1 MQARRS
7 PSIDETMRFLAALLL
22 VGCYSPDV
30 PQGLPCS
37 DAGRCPDGQ
46 ECMEGICRGT
56 GQDGAPGP
64 DAACAPASRTIVPG
78 GVFSRDAPAAND
90 SQGIA
95 MARSG
100 AWLAIGMPRNSAIE
114 ADAGAVVMFELVG
127 STWTERDILTASDA
141 AGGDKF
147 GEAVAIDGGVLVV
160 GAPVAG
166 DADQGAAYVFHED
179 GGTWTESAIVTSTG
193 AAGDRF
199 GRAVAV
205 RGDHAAVGAPGEGD
219 GTGALYLYRRDADD
233 WPPNG
238 DFVPS
243 DQTAEFGAALAMNE
257 GFLAVGSPGDD
268 DRGDTSGSV
277 FLLARDGEAWVSGGK
292 VLASDGVEFDNFGF
306 SVDLSD
312 DRLAVGAYQ
321 RQDRGAIYVYTRDG
335 DAFGDEAILVGAETA
350 AADQLGYSV
359 SIDGDL
365 VAAGATAD
373 DDVANSAGTV
383 IVFGRD
389 GDGWSEGP
397 TVTDE
402 DGGEFDLFGFTV
414 ELSDVELL
422 VGAPLA
428 EEDPGAG
435 AQNTGEVHALSLPCP

>member
-1 MQARRS
+1 
-7 PSIDETMRFLAALLL
+7 MRLLAALLL
-22 VGCYSPDV
+22 VGCYSPSI

-37 DAGRCPDGQ
+37 DAGRCPEGQ
-46 ECMEGICRGT
+46 ECMPDGICREV
-56 GQDGAPGP
+56 GQDGTPGP
-64 DAACAPASRTIVPG
+64 DAACAPAERVIQEGNTVA
-78 GVFSRDAPAAND
+78 RDAPAAND

-100 AWLAIGMPRNSAIE
+100 AWLALGMPRNSTIE
-114 ADAGAVVMFELVG
+114 ADAGAVVMFELVSG
-127 STWTERDILTASDA
+127 TWTERDILTASDG

-147 GEAVAIDGGVLVV
+147 GESVAIDGGVLLV

-179 GGTWTESAIVTSTG
+179 GGTWTEAAILSSNTG
-193 AAGDRF
+193 LAGDRF
-199 GRAVAV
+199 GKAVAV
-205 RGDHAAVGAPGEGD
+205 RGDHAAVGAPSEGD
-219 GTGALYLYRRDADD
+219 GTGALYLFQRDAET
-233 WPPNG
+233 WPANG

-243 DQTAEFGAALAMNE
+243 DQTAEFGAALAMNDE
-257 GFLAVGSPGDD
+257 FLAVGSPGDD

-306 SVDLSD
+306 SVDLSA

-321 RQDRGAIYVYTRDG
+321 RQDRGAVYVYTRNGAD
-335 DAFGDEAILVGAETA
+335 FGDEAQLVGAETS
-350 AADQLGYSV
+350 AADQLGYAV
-359 SIDGDL
+359 TIDGDL

-383 IVFGRD
+383 LVFGRD
-389 GDGWSEGP
+389 GDGWTEGP
-397 TVTDE
+397 TVTNE

-414 ELSDVELL
+414 DLTGEELL

-435 AQNTGEVHALSLPCP
+435 AQNTGEVHVISLPCP